1 VDSPDLLQTAS
12 GLTGALT
19 GGMSMWGMAASGLF
33 SLVGIIYLRQ
43 GRAANDVNRIL
54 CGLALLAY
62 PFFVT
67 KTVYIVLVGAALTAA
82 PYLMEKF

>member
-1 VDSPDLLQTAS
+1 VDRPDLLQTTS
-12 GLTGALT
+12 GLTGALM

-33 SLVGIIYLRQ
+33 SLVGVIYLRQ
-43 GRAANDVNRIL
+43 GRAENDVNRIC
-54 CGLALLAY
+54 CGLALLVY